1 MKISRKTFGKISGK
15 TSGKTPG
22 RSMGRAS
29 AKIPGKT
36 SVRAPAPRVL
46 LLCNGEPPS
55 PALLRR
61 LAGEADM
68 IVAADGGANAALR
81 SGVRPDVIIGDLD
94 SILPETREKFRGVR
108 MVRVTRQD
116 NTDLEKALDF
126 ISASGP
132 AAVAVAGAT
141 GGRIDF
147 TIGNLSVFWKYT
159 RALGITFVGDG
170 WRAFPA
176 LGRRAVNAPRGTT
189 VSLLPFGTC
198 GGITLRGLRYPLP
211 DAEMRPGEI
220 GVSNVVSTS
229 PFSVTVRRGRMLI
242 VMFGGT
248 GDREGDPVW

>member
-1 MKISRKTFGKISGK
+1 
-15 TSGKTPG
+15 
-22 RSMGRAS
+22 
-29 AKIPGKT
+29 
-36 SVRAPAPRVL
+36 VL

-55 PALLRR
+55 RALLRR
-61 LAGEADM
+61 LAGAADI

-94 SILPETREKFRGVR
+94 SILPETRKKFHDVR
-108 MVRVTRQD
+108 TVRVTRQD

-147 TIGNLSVFWKYT
+147 TLGNLSVFWKYT

-170 WRAFPA
+170 WRAIPA
-176 LGRRAVNAPRGTT
+176 GRRRTVNAPRGTT
-189 VSLLPFGTC
+189 VSLLPFGNC
-198 GGITLRGLRYPLP
+198 GGITLRGLRYPLT
-211 DAEMRPGEI
+211 DAAMRPGDI
-220 GVSNVVSTS
+220 GVSNVVRTS

-242 VMFGGT
+242 VIFDGKEG
-248 GDREGDPVW
+248 REGGPAW

>member
-1 MKISRKTFGKISGK
+1 
-15 TSGKTPG
+15 
-22 RSMGRAS
+22 
-29 AKIPGKT
+29 
-36 SVRAPAPRVL
+36 VL

-55 PALLRR
+55 RALLRR

-81 SGVRPDVIIGDLD
+81 SGIRPDVIIGDLD
-94 SILPETREKFRGVR
+94 SILPGTRKKFHNVR
-108 MVRVTRQD
+108 MVRISRQD

-132 AAVAVAGAT
+132 SSVAVAGAT

-147 TIGNLSVFWKYT
+147 TLGNLSVFWKYT

-176 LGRRAVNAPRGTT
+176 LGRRTVNAPRGTI
-189 VSLLPFGTC
+189 VSLLPFGRC
-198 GGITLRGLRYPLP
+198 GGITLRGLRYPLTG
-211 DAEMRPGEI
+211 AAMGPGEI
-220 GVSNVVSTS
+220 GVSNVVTTS

-242 VMFGGT
+242 VIFAGVE
-248 GDREGDPVW
+248 DRQGKPAW

>member
-1 MKISRKTFGKISGK
+1 MKENAR
-15 TSGKTPG
+15 
-22 RSMGRAS
+22 
-29 AKIPGKT
+29 
-36 SVRAPAPRVL
+36 RVL

-55 PALLRR
+55 HSLLHR

-94 SILPETREKFRGVR
+94 SVLPGTRRKFRGVR
-108 MVRVTRQD
+108 VLRVRRQD

-132 AAVAVAGAT
+132 AAVAIAGAT

-147 TIGNLSVFWKYT
+147 TLGNLSVFWNYT
-159 RALGITFVGDG
+159 RELGMTFVGDG

-176 LGRRAVNAPRGTT
+176 LRHRTVYAPRGTT
-189 VSLLPFGTC
+189 VSLLPFGHCT
-198 GGITLRGLRYPLP
+198 GITLRGLRYPLK
-211 DAEMRPGEI
+211 DAAMRPGEI
-220 GVSNVVSTS
+220 GVSNVVRTS

-242 VMFGGT
+242 VVLDGASEGQGGS
-248 GDREGDPVW
+248 VW

>member
-1 MKISRKTFGKISGK
+1 MKTSTKTSGKTSGRSSAKISRKTTAR
-15 TSGKTPG
+15 TS
-22 RSMGRAS
+22 S
-29 AKIPGKT
+29 
-36 SVRAPAPRVL
+36 PRVL

-55 PALLRR
+55 RALLRR

-81 SGVRPDVIIGDLD
+81 SGIRPDVIIGDLD
-94 SILPETREKFRGVR
+94 SILPGTRKKFHDVR

-132 AAVAVAGAT
+132 SSVAVAGAT

-147 TIGNLSVFWKYT
+147 TLGNLSVFWKYT

-176 LGRRAVNAPRGTT
+176 GR
-189 VSLLPFGTC
+189 C
-198 GGITLRGLRYPLP
+198 GGITLRGLRYPLTG
-211 DAEMRPGEI
+211 AAMGPGEI
-220 GVSNVVSTS
+220 GVSNVVTTS

-242 VMFGGT
+242 VIFAGVE
-248 GDREGDPVW
+248 DRQGKPAW